1 MALGFYIKENGQV
14 DLGDNSGESTR
25 LILNVN
31 FGELRSRPLLAG
43 NINRVQG
50 AEGEVV
56 RLVDVEEVFLS
67 DGANSAD
74 VVYSPSLV
82 DADEMVAEAE
92 VRYP

>member
-1 MALGFYIKENGQV
+1 M
-14 DLGDNSGESTR
+14 
-25 LILNVN
+25 
-31 FGELRSRPLLAG
+31 
-43 NINRVQG
+43 
-50 AEGEVV
+50 V

>member
-82 DADEMVAEAE
+82 DADEMVVEAE